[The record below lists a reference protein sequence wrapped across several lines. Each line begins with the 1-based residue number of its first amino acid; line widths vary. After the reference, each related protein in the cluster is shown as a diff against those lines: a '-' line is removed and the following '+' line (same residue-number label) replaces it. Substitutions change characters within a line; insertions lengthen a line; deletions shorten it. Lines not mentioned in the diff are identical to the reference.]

1 MPNPYSLC
9 PDAQVPP
16 EAEDRGRM
24 LTSPT
29 NTPQRVAAMVRQDGE
44 AKQSAKHPL
53 ANPRRQVTHFR
64 EVRK

>member
-1 MPNPYSLC
+1 
-9 PDAQVPP
+9 
-16 EAEDRGRM
+16 M